1 MQMDYIKGFRQELLQ
16 EGKSRHTVNNYLQA
30 VLEYKSYVQNRYN
43 KPFSAELMNE
53 ESVEYFK
60 EYLIY
65 ITMSKPTVINSKLS
79 ALSRFAAYLTSSGQ
93 LTDNPVTSIERVP
106 ITPVQN
112 DRSGDLAEDIQSLR
126 EVLYQHNIPRDIAIF
141 ELLYTTGISVS
152 ELCAIDVDDVI
163 LAPNVAQLVIRHDQR
178 GDRTLLLDELMLPVI
193 KSYLQVRP
201 SLDSPRLF
209 QGQRGSLGRV
219 AIYRIIYKYAS
230 EAGVKISPQDLR
242 YQFCQELIKQGT
254 DLSVVAELAG
264 YRSLNHLRRLQNS
277 IPTT

>member
-1 MQMDYIKGFRQELLQ
+1 MQMDFVKGFRQELLQ

-30 VLEYKSYVQNRYN
+30 VLEYKSYVENRYAM
-43 KPFSAELMNE
+43 PFSTELMDE

-60 EYLIY
+60 EYLLY
-65 ITMSKPTVINSKLS
+65 ITMSKPTAINSKLS
-79 ALSRFAAYLTSSGQ
+79 ALNRFAVYLTNSGQ
-93 LTDNPVTSIERVP
+93 LTHNPVIGIKRVP
-106 ITPVQN
+106 ITRPQN
-112 DRSGDLAEDIQSLR
+112 DRADDLTEDIQSLR
-126 EVLYQHNIPRDIAIF
+126 EVLHQHNIPRDIAIF

-152 ELCAIDVDDVI
+152 ELCAVEVDDII
-163 LAPNVAQLVIRHDQR
+163 LAPNAGQLVIRDDQR

-193 KSYLQVRP
+193 ENYLQVRP
-201 SLDSPRLF
+201 SVDSPRLF

-264 YRSLNHLRRLQNS
+264 YRSINHLRRLQKN